1 MRKPDQPGLRDFTY
15 VANPAR
21 VIFGS
26 GTLAKVPEEMERLG
40 IRRALLLS
48 TPSQAQDLTRLAKL
62 LGAKTAAIFDGA
74 TMHTPVAVTERA
86 MRIVE
91 DNEIDGLVALGGGST
106 TGLAKAI
113 ALRTDL
119 PQIIVP
125 TTYAGSEM
133 TPILGQ
139 TEDGIKTTIRSD
151 RVLPEVVVYDVD
163 LTLDLRVRMS
173 AASGLNAIAHAAEA
187 LYSRDLNPVLR
198 FMAMDGI
205 RALAHAL
212 PRIQLNSHD
221 TAARADALYGAWL
234 CGTCLGHAGMAL
246 HHKLCHVVG
255 GTFDLP
261 HAETHAVLL
270 PHALA
275 YNAHSAPAAI
285 ADIATALGVDDAPRG
300 LFELAGRLGIDRALK
315 SYGMPRDGVVRTV
328 ELTLSN
334 PYWNPRPLEAAL
346 LTELLLRAY
355 EGSVPVF

>member
-1 MRKPDQPGLRDFTY
+1 MRKADQPGLREFTY
-15 VANPAR
+15 AANPAR

-26 GTLAKVPEEMERLG
+26 GTLAKVPEEIERLG
-40 IRRALLLS
+40 IKRALLLS
-48 TPSQAQDLTRLAKL
+48 TPSQAQDIARLANL
-62 LGAKTAAIFDGA
+62 LGAKTAAIFNEA
-74 TMHTPVAVTERA
+74 AMHTPVTVTERA
-86 MRIVE
+86 MRIVSV
-91 DNEIDGLVALGGGST
+91 NEIDGLVALGGGST

-113 ALRTDL
+113 ALKTDL

-139 TEDGIKTTIRSD
+139 TEDGIKTTIRSE

-163 LTLDLRVRMS
+163 LTLDLPVRMS

-187 LYSRDLNPVLR
+187 LYSRDLNPILR

-205 RALAHAL
+205 HALAHAL
-212 PRIQLNSHD
+212 PRIQVNPRD

-234 CGTCLGHAGMAL
+234 CGSCLGQAGMAL

-275 YNAHSAPAAI
+275 YNAQSAPAAM
-285 ADIATALGVDDAPRG
+285 ADIAAALGVHDAALG
-300 LFELAGRLGIDRALK
+300 LFELAGCLGIDRALK
-315 SYGMPRDGVVRTV
+315 YYGMPRDGVVRAV

-334 PYWNPRPLEAAL
+334 PYWNPRALEAAA
-346 LTELLLRAY
+346 LTDLLLHAH
-355 EGSVPVF
+355 EGSAPVS